1 MNIKQEFLN
10 IWESIWKYIRNNK
23 SIFATVTIVLSL
35 FFTSLGIYVHNEN
48 NYDFTLAVW
57 PEYITN
63 QQYSNFKSETD
74 IDIKEVYFESN
85 ENLLSKLN
93 TTSFDMILPTDYI
106 ITALVDNN
114 YIKELDTKNID
125 NYWSDYYKAQQG
137 KIINDVNSN
146 EIMSSNFENNFN
158 SIWNAVSS
166 VYPVSNGFLND
177 YAVPYQ
183 MSDIKIVYN
192 LTDPV
197 VQKMFNEAPELIG
210 SYQSFEWISNNGG
223 KILSNRNMRD
233 FLSIGQKATGHSVN
247 DYSDESMNDT
257 YNYLSNIMPNTSLQ
271 HDDLA
276 RSVAHLDSWSIGYSF
291 PGDFVM
297 GIEDEWLEQNKDIP
311 WYEAMLFTKPKEGS
325 VVYFDVMTQ
334 GYSSNVNNYTS
345 EFISF
350 LSRPEIQSGA
360 PYQNAEEAD
369 ISKTSPDTSLVSEDD
384 YKDYYNDLDNKYSTY
399 YGGLDFIYYA
409 PANKYVYEGYSNDVE
424 LNNSY
429 ASFCNLNGQSSSH
442 DNSSSFLNSVSELD
456 KVSSGMT
463 NNSNNYQNNWE
474 DDYLPSNNNCY
485 DEDWNSNVSSTYGLN
500 GLGFSDEV
508 VSKWFSSSNYV
519 NLYYQALIINT
530 DFNNDYDGNGIYD
543 VQEIS
548 TRSDLM
554 NIYKKTES
562 LPNGKVVTTEPKN
575 SYDFLFNRPYG
586 DEMYRYSDESMS
598 VMSRL
603 YNELLALQNII

>member
-1 MNIKQEFLN
+1 M
-10 IWESIWKYIRNNK
+10 
-23 SIFATVTIVLSL
+23 TIVLSL

>member
-1 MNIKQEFLN
+1 MSIKNNFIGL
-10 IWESIWKYIRNNK
+10 WESIWKYIKNNK
-23 SIFATVTIVLSL
+23 IIFTITTIVLSL

-48 NYDFTLAVW
+48 SYDFTLAVW

-63 QQYSNFKSETD
+63 QQYNNFKSETD

-106 ITALVDNN
+106 VTALADENH
-114 YIKELDTKNID
+114 IKELDIKNID
-125 NYWSDYYKAQQG
+125 LYWSEYFKSQQG
-137 KIINDVNSN
+137 KIINGVNSN
-146 EIMSSNFENNFN
+146 SIMNSSFEKNFN

-210 SYQSFEWISNNGG
+210 SYQSFEWISDNGG
-223 KILSNRNMRD
+223 EILSNRNMRD
-233 FLSIGQKATGHSVN
+233 FLSIGQKATGHSIN

-257 YNYLSNIMPNTSLQ
+257 YNYLSSIMPNTSLQ

-276 RSVAHLDSWSIGYSF
+276 RTVAHLDSWSIGYSF

-297 GIEDEWLEQNKDIP
+297 GIEDEWLEVNKDLP
-311 WYEAMLFTKPKEGS
+311 WYETMLFTKPKEGS

-334 GYSSNVNNYTS
+334 GKSSNVNNYTS

-350 LSRPEIQSGA
+350 LSRPDIQSGA
-360 PYQNAEEAD
+360 PYQSADEAG
-369 ISKTSPDTSLVSEDD
+369 ISKKTPDASLISEED
-384 YKDYYNDLDNKYSTY
+384 YDDYYNDIDNKYSTY

-424 LNNSY
+424 FNNSY
-429 ASFCNLNGQSSSH
+429 SSFCNLNGQSSDYDSP
-442 DNSSSFLNSVSELD
+442 FLNSVSESD
-456 KVSSGMT
+456 KVSSGM
-463 NNSNNYQNNWE
+463 NDNLPSYKNDWE
-474 DDYLPSNNNCY
+474 EDYLPINNNCY
-485 DEDWNSNVSSTYGLN
+485 DQNWDANVLSTYGSR
-500 GLGFSDEV
+500 GLGFSNDV
-508 VSKWFSSSNYV
+508 IDKWFSSTNYV
-519 NLYYQALIINT
+519 NLYYQALIIST
-530 DFNNDYDGNGIYD
+530 DFNNDFDGNGIYD

-548 TRSDLM
+548 TRADLM
-554 NIYKKTES
+554 NEYKKTYY
-562 LPNGKVVTTEPKN
+562 LPDGKKVTSEPKT

-586 DEMYRYSDESMS
+586 DEMYKYSNESMS
-598 VMSRL
+598 TMSRL
-603 YNELLALQNII
+603 YNELLALQNVI